1 MIRAVDPDLP
11 LLQALVAGDDA
22 ALNELIQR
30 HREALF
36 SFAFRYL
43 RDETAAH
50 DVVQESFVRLYF
62 KAASFKP
69 QSTVKTWLYTI
80 AVNLCRDRLRWL
92 GRRRG
97 DVSLDAPAPGGDS
110 ARRAEQADTAP
121 QPSEQTVQADRFK
134 LLQQAID
141 RLPHKLRLAV
151 VLCAL
156 EGKTHQEAADIVGT
170 TSKTIELRVYH
181 AKTKLRELLAGS
193 LAKE

>member
-1 MIRAVDPDLP
+1 MDPDLP
-11 LLQALVAGDDA
+11 LLEALVAGEDL

-30 HREALF
+30 HRDALF

-50 DVVQESFVRLYF
+50 DVVQECFVRLYF

-80 AVNLCRDRLRWL
+80 AANLCRDRLRWL
-92 GRRRG
+92 GRRPT
-97 DVSLDAPAPGGDS
+97 DVPLDAPIPGSERDTRRELADS
-110 ARRAEQADTAP
+110 APLPSDNTA
-121 QPSEQTVQADRFK
+121 QADRFRH
-134 LLQQAID
+134 LQQAID

-151 VLCAL
+151 VLCSL
-156 EGKTHQEAADIVGT
+156 EGKSHQEAADILGT
-170 TSKTIELRVYH
+170 TPKTIELRVYH
-181 AKTKLRELLAGS
+181 AKAKLRELLAGN